1 VVIKPKQLNTNF
13 ASDSAQNKKLKKH
26 KYTTIFNKKTFR
38 FVLTA
43 HVINRLTFAR
53 SLPVFT
59 SCNEHNQIERLSGNL
74 LEQKDILI

>member
-1 VVIKPKQLNTNF
+1 MVIKPKQLNTNF
-13 ASDSAQNKKLKKH
+13 ASDSAQNLKKNIN
-26 KYTTIFNKKTFR
+26 TPQFLIKKTFR